1 MNKEKQI
8 TIKYSKGLENSTQV
22 INEKDYNKAKNR
34 LGKLGY
40 KVSKCDTNEKT
51 TK

>member
-22 INEKDYNKAKNR
+22 INEKDYNKAKKQTGEIR
-34 LGKLGY
+34 LQ
-40 KVSKCDTNEKT
+40 SK
-51 TK
+51 